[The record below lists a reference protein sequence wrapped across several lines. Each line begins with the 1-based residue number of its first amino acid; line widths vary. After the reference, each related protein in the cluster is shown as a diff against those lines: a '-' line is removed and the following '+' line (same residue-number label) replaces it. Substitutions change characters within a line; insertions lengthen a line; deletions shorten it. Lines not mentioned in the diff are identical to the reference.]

1 METQKLV
8 MIFYL
13 IALILATMGSIVSIF
28 GIGVAYGNIIFIY
41 CSIILIAIGL
51 LLPKIMKE

>member
-13 IALILATMGSIVSIF
+13 IALILATMGSVSSIF
-28 GIGVAYGNIIFIY
+28 GLGIAYGYIIFIY
-41 CSIILIAIGL
+41 GPIILIAVGL

>member
-1 METQKLV
+1 METQKFV

-13 IALILATMGSIVSIF
+13 IALILATMGSISSIF
-28 GIGVAYGNIIFIY
+28 GLGFGYGNIIFIY
-41 CSIILIAIGL
+41 CPIILIAVGL